1 MNNTNTDSNQNTNK
15 RPSRKGNLNP
25 MWGKKMS
32 QATRERMSQS
42 HKAYQERIRQAQQ
55 QRPMTMDEFLG
66 NNKDLDI
73 KGYIK
78 SLMQKEGL
86 LKEIIREEI
95 NKLYDTKLRNTS
107 EIQRPS

>member
-1 MNNTNTDSNQNTNK
+1 MNNTNNNQNTNTST

-25 MWGKKMS
+25 NWGKKAS
-32 QATRERMSQS
+32 QATRDKMSAS

-66 NNKDLDI
+66 NNPQLDI

-86 LKEIIREEI
+86 IKEIIREEI
-95 NKLYDTKLRNTS
+95 EKLL
-107 EIQRPS
+107 

>member
-1 MNNTNTDSNQNTNK
+1 MNNTNTNDNQNQNTST
-15 RPSRKGNLNP
+15 RPSRRGNLNP
-25 MWGKKMS
+25 MANKHHSMQSRQKMS
-32 QATRERMSQS
+32 DS

-66 NNKDLDI
+66 SNKDLDI

-86 LKEIIREEI
+86 IKEIIREEI
-95 NKLYDTKLRNTS
+95 EKLL
-107 EIQRPS
+107 QQ